1 MNKTEILRAS
11 QFIDTVRRDLGL
23 NIGLQDVR
31 LGRLK
36 FKSEEKQKFNGFVCF
51 FAIFP
56 DHTTGEGGKNKI
68 CYLNAFEGGIGQPAV
83 WAVEGDEVVIYQE
96 FKPNNTFR
104 AKGSIEWHY
113 GVDNKGTDYQIVE
126 EDLRRRHK
134 LAEAHEKE
142 KLARSAQK

>member
-51 FAIFP
+51 LRFFP
-56 DHTTGEGGKNKI
+56 IIQREK
-68 CYLNAFEGGIGQPAV
+68 AV
-83 WAVEGDEVVIYQE
+83 RTKSVI
-96 FKPNNTFR
+96 
-104 AKGSIEWHY
+104 
-113 GVDNKGTDYQIVE
+113 
-126 EDLRRRHK
+126 
-134 LAEAHEKE
+134 
-142 KLARSAQK
+142 